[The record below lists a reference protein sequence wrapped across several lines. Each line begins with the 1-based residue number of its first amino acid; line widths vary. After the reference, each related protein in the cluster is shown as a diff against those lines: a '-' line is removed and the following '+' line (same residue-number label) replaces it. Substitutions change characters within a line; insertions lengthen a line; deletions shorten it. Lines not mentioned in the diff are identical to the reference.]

1 MGPDSSPHARPGST
15 EVGARVGGLQQW
27 LSVRVPSGGT
37 GATGASQPFSPHH
50 PLTLCCVVL
59 GMGSG
64 KAQVSKEGL
73 GADLWFSLG
82 KQWGCDG
89 MG

>member
-15 EVGARVGGLQQW
+15 EFGAGVGGPQRW
-27 LSVRVPSGGT
+27 LSMRVPSGGT
-37 GATGASQPFSPHH
+37 GATGALQPFSPHH
-50 PLTLCCVVL
+50 PLTLCSAVL

-82 KQWGCDG
+82 DWWGHDG